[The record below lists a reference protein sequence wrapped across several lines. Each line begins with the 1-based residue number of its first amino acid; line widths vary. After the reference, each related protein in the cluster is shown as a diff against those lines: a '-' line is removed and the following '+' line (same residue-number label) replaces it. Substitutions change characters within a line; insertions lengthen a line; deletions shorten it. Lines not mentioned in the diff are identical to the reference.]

1 MATEQASCGTARQVR
16 PPLAAAA
23 IGVVLKPF
31 RSPAATD
38 ALARAL
44 DAELRRWGVAFELI
58 RTREPGHATE
68 LAQRF
73 LAAGVS
79 TVVAVGGDGT
89 VAEILC
95 ALVGTGVPLGIV
107 PRGTGNQ
114 LAMNLGIP
122 KSLPAA
128 VAVAIAGCPRPIDVA
143 RCDDGR
149 VCALNA
155 GVGWAAE
162 LMQACPPEF
171 KRRWGFAGYVAMT
184 ARLALRPRRR
194 WFRVQADE
202 LCWEGEAATVLATN
216 CPVLYVPGS
225 PLRLRLAPDARP
237 DDGRFDLLV
246 AAPRHGADA
255 TALLLRLSRDG
266 APADDR
272 LWRAQAADL
281 TIEADPPA
289 PVQLDGDPAGQ
300 TPLRLHVVPKAAQVR
315 VPPAPPPPP
324 A

>member
-1 MATEQASCGTARQVR
+1 M
-16 PPLAAAA
+16 
-23 IGVVLKPF
+23 KPF
-31 RSPAATD
+31 RSLAATD

-44 DAELRRWGVAFELI
+44 ECELRRWGVVYELV
-58 RTREPGHATE
+58 RTRGPGDATD
-68 LAQRF
+68 LARRF
-73 LAAGVS
+73 LTDGADAL
-79 TVVAVGGDGT
+79 VAVGGDGT
-89 VAEILC
+89 VAEVLS

-122 KSLPAA
+122 KALPAA
-128 VAVAIAGCPRPIDVA
+128 VAVALAAQPRPLDVGNL
-143 RCDDGR
+143 DDGR
-149 VCALNA
+149 VCALNV
-155 GVGWAAE
+155 GVGWAAD
-162 LMQACPPEF
+162 LMLACPPEF

-194 WFRVQADE
+194 RFRVVADE
-202 LCWEGEAATVLATN
+202 LEWVGDAATVLATN

-225 PLRLRLAPDARP
+225 PLRLRLAPDAAV

-255 TALLLRLSRDG
+255 VNLLLRLARDG
-266 APADDR
+266 AEGDRR
-272 LWRAQAADL
+272 LWRARARTL

-289 PVQLDGDPAGQ
+289 PVQRDGDPAGT
-300 TPLRLHVVPKAAQVR
+300 TPLRLVVEPGAAHVR